1 MNKHKLRTAAL
12 LVAVVLCFFVASPVL
27 IQGTSAF
34 VFGQSHICR
43 AVFYAEKQDS
53 SIPDSSIPES
63 SIPESSAPESSVP
76 ESSDE
81 KPPTGDGLNIMPLVA
96 MLLCSVL
103 TVAVVWISVMR
114 STSHK
119 KKK

>member
-1 MNKHKLRTAAL
+1 MNKYKLRTAAL

-53 SIPDSSIPES
+53 SIPESSVPES
-63 SIPESSAPESSVP
+63 SVPESSVP

-114 STSHK
+114 STHHK
-119 KKK
+119 KEK